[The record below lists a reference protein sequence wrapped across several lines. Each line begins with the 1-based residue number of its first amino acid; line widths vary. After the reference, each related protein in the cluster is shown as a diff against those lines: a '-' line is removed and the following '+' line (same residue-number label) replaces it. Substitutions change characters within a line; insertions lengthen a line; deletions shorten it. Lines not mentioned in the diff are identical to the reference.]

1 MKKQLFFLL
10 FFICEWCLSIHGEP
24 EYTFKRLTMTE
35 GMVSNYIVDIIQ
47 DNQGNIRLASESGLC
62 KFDGINFT
70 PYNSEYSV
78 LGSNAL
84 NVLFYNK
91 ADNTIWIGTQRNGIS
106 IFNCETQTF
115 TPYGVPGMITQDITD
130 LSAAADGG
138 IWITHYHLGIDY
150 YSNQDKTI
158 THYKAQD
165 IKGLSGHFWCAK
177 DDGNGHLY
185 VGLQDGGLAVIDI
198 KHRTAKTYQ
207 HNPDDPHSI
216 PNNTVR
222 CIFISK
228 ANTIWVGTGDG
239 LALFNPQKEQFI
251 SFQHQK
257 GNPYSLLS
265 NQVNDIG
272 ESWDGKLWVCTQ
284 MGGVSIL
291 DVNDNVFTT
300 PENTHFQNIR
310 VTNNLHGVS
319 SPNVK
324 SFLQDSFGNIWLGNY
339 RGGVDFL
346 SYNRPAFQTLA
357 YNMLKDGSLTEKQV
371 WGLTID
377 NESRIWIGGEDEVAL
392 FNTDMELQKILSL
405 EGKANP
411 HTHVSVIFKD
421 KKGLLWL
428 GLYKDGVLTCNPQS
442 GAINRIPMTGR
453 NVDVRCFYEDNHKL
467 WIGTQ
472 NGLYAWENDKI
483 TEEKEINAQLPDL
496 MVHGIQKDRQGK
508 LWLGTFGKGLIVFS
522 PEGKRIMRF
531 DTSNGMASNAVNS
544 LYMDKKGGLWATT
557 RAGIVH
563 ISDTSNPQLEVLGQ
577 EQGLIDEN
585 VRAIMEDNKGE
596 IWISTNAGISQWKS
610 DEKRFLNYTWHQG
623 VPRGDFM
630 DGSVC
635 KDKNGNLFF
644 GSQNGVCY
652 FNPERIE
659 ENVQVAPVRI
669 TGVTS
674 YGHSET
680 DSQGSIAPIINDEVR
695 LSYQN
700 STFTLTFS
708 VMDYTQCPQV
718 EYAYNMEGLGKTW
731 FETGSENRITFR
743 NLQPG
748 EYTFKVKAKMR
759 NQPWG
764 DEFTSIHVVITPPFW
779 LTWYAK
785 LCYLIVVAVIL
796 FAIVRF
802 YKRKLELESRLNL
815 EHHQHEN
822 DQKLNNERL
831 RFYTNITHELR
842 TPLTLILGPL
852 EDLLADKTLSARQ
865 ANKISLVRDSANRLL
880 NLINQILEFRKTETE
895 NRKLKVA
902 YNHLAILVQE
912 IGIKYKELNQNP
924 NVDIQIKTDG
934 EEGKLYY
941 DREIITIIIDNLM
954 SNALKYTP
962 KGTITLGI
970 GNCEENGVK
979 YTTISVEDTGH
990 GISKE
995 SLNHIFERYYQGQG
1009 KYQASG
1015 SGIGLALVKS
1025 LADLHQATIEVESEV
1040 EKGSRFT
1047 LKLLT
1052 ENTYPNAE
1060 HQVIQETSKHKKEE
1074 SANVPT
1080 AESEEGK
1087 PIILVV
1093 EDNRDIREYIR
1104 CSFKEMY
1111 EVLTAA
1117 DGKEGWEITQNRI
1130 PNIVI
1135 SDIMMPVMDG
1145 IELCRHIKEDMRTSH
1160 IPVILLTAKDTLQDK
1175 EEGYAAGADSFI
1187 TKPFSARLLNSRI
1200 NNILENRRKIA
1211 GVITSIPETESEQK
1225 HIENE
1230 RKNLN
1235 KLDQEFLNK
1244 VTAIIEENLSMEKMD
1259 VAFIADKMC
1268 MSHSTL
1274 YRKIKGLMEMSVNEF
1289 VRKIKMKK
1297 GMELINSGQY
1307 SLAEVSDLTGFSS
1320 VAYFRQC
1327 FKDEYGM
1334 APTEYLKR
1342 KQN

>member
-1 MKKQLFFLL
+1 MKNCIVLFLFL
-10 FFICEWCLSIHGEP
+10 FGWYYSILSQP
-24 EYTFKRLTMTE
+24 QYTFKRLTMSD

-47 DNQGNIRLASESGLC
+47 DKQGYIWMASESGLC
-62 KFDGINFT
+62 KFDGKDFT
-70 PYNSEYSV
+70 IYNIGNSAI
-78 LGSNAL
+78 GSNAQ
-84 NVLFYNK
+84 NVLYYNE
-91 ADNTIWIGTQRNGIS
+91 ADNTVWVGTQRDGIS
-106 IFNCETQTF
+106 IFDCEKQTF
-115 TPYGVPGMITQDITD
+115 ITNGVPDMITRDVTD
-130 LSAAADGG
+130 LSPAADGG

-150 YSNQDKTI
+150 YDNKTKEV
-158 THYKAQD
+158 THYWAKD
-165 IKGLSGHFWCAK
+165 IKGLSGNFWCAT
-177 DDGNGHLY
+177 DDGKGHLY
-185 VGLQDGGLAVIDI
+185 VGLHKGGLAVIDI
-198 KHRTAKTYQ
+198 QKQTAKVYQ
-207 HNPDDPHSI
+207 HNPEDPYSL

-228 ANTIWVGTGDG
+228 TNAIWIGTDKG
-239 LALFNPQKEQFI
+239 LALFNPHKEQFI
-251 SFQHQK
+251 TFQNQQE
-257 GNPYSLLS
+257 NPNSLLS
-265 NQVNDIG
+265 NQINDIG
-272 ESWDGKLWVCTQ
+272 ESRDGKLWVCAH

-291 DVNDNVFTT
+291 DLNDNVFTS
-300 PENTHFQNIR
+300 PENMHFQNIR
-310 VTNNLHGVS
+310 VTNDLHGIS
-319 SPNVK
+319 SPNAK
-324 SFLQDSFGNIWLGNY
+324 CFLQDSFGNIWLGNY

-346 SYNRPAFQTLA
+346 SYNQPVFQTLA
-357 YNMLKDGSLTEKQV
+357 YNTLRDGALTDKQV
-371 WGLTID
+371 WGLAID
-377 NESRIWIGGEDEVAL
+377 NKSRIWLGGENEIAVFSA
-392 FNTDMELQKILSL
+392 DMKLQKILSL
-405 EGKANP
+405 TAKASP
-411 HTHVSVIFKD
+411 HTHASVIFKD
-421 KKGLLWL
+421 KKGTIWL
-428 GLYKDGVLTCNPQS
+428 GLYKDGILTCNPYTEE
-442 GAINRIPMTGR
+442 ITRIEMEDKR
-453 NVDVRCFYEDNHKL
+453 ADICCFYEENNKI

-472 NGLYAWENDKI
+472 NGLYSYENGKI
-483 TEEKEINAQLPDL
+483 VEEKEINEQLPDI
-496 MVHGIQKDRQGK
+496 MIHGIQRDRQGK

-531 DTSNGMASNAVNS
+531 DTSNGMESNAVNA
-544 LYMDKKGGLWATT
+544 LYIDSEGNLWAAT

-563 ISDTSNPQLEVLGQ
+563 ISDTSNPTLEIYNHK
-577 EQGLIDEN
+577 QGLIDEN
-585 VRAIMEDNKGE
+585 VRSLIEDEKGN
-596 IWISTNAGISQWKS
+596 IWLGTNGGIAQWKS

-635 KDKNGNLFF
+635 KDKNGYLFF
-644 GSQNGVCY
+644 GSQNGACY
-652 FNPERIE
+652 FNPEQTTEDI
-659 ENVQVAPVRI
+659 QIAPVRI
-669 TGVTS
+669 TAVKS
-674 YGHSET
+674 YGNSDPSSKGT
-680 DSQGSIAPIINDEVR
+680 LAPIVNDKVD

-700 STFTLTFS
+700 STFTVSFS
-708 VMDYTQCPQV
+708 VMDFSQTPQV
-718 EYAYNMEGLGKTW
+718 EYAYTMEGLGKTW
-731 FETGSENRITFR
+731 FETGDENRITFR

-764 DEFTSIHVVITPPFW
+764 EKFTSLQITIAPPIW

-785 LCYLIVVAVIL
+785 LFYTIFIALIL
-796 FAIVRF
+796 FAILRF
-802 YKRKLELESRLNL
+802 YKRKLALESRLNL

-852 EDLLADKTLSARQ
+852 EDLLADKTLSPRQ
-865 ANKISLVRDSANRLL
+865 ANKISIIRDSANRLL

-895 NRKLKVA
+895 NRKLKVG
-902 YNHLAILVQE
+902 YHNLALLVQE
-912 IGIKYKELNQNP
+912 IGIKYKELNQNAEVNIHI
-924 NVDIQIKTDG
+924 NVEAQDTKI
-934 EEGKLYY
+934 YY
-941 DREIITIIIDNLM
+941 DHEIITIIIDNLM

-962 KGTITLGI
+962 KGDITLALAS
-970 GNCEENGVK
+970 NEENGVK

-990 GISKE
+990 GISQE

-1040 EKGSRFT
+1040 EKGSKFT

-1060 HQVIQETSKHKKEE
+1060 RQVTKEVHKAEDENKQPA
-1074 SANVPT
+1074 SV
-1080 AESEEGK
+1080 ESEDGK

-1093 EDNRDIREYIR
+1093 EDNRDIREYVR
-1104 CSFKEMY
+1104 SSFEEMY

-1117 DGKEGWEITQNRI
+1117 DGKEGWDIAQSQI
-1130 PNIVI
+1130 PNIII

-1200 NNILENRRKIA
+1200 NNILVNRRKTA

-1225 HIENE
+1225 NIENE

-1235 KLDQEFLNK
+1235 KLDQEFLDK

-1274 YRKIKGLMEMSVNEF
+1274 YRKIKGLTEMSVNEY

-1297 GMELINSGQY
+1297 GMELINEGKY
-1307 SLAEVSDLTGFSS
+1307 SLAEISDLTGFSS

>member
-1 MKKQLFFLL
+1 MKNRINLLFLL
-10 FFICEWCLSIHGEP
+10 LVWCHPIFSQSP
-24 EYTFKRLTMTE
+24 YTFKRLTMAD
-35 GMVSNYIVDIIQ
+35 GMVSNYIVDMIQ
-47 DNQGNIRLASESGLC
+47 DKQGYIWMASESGLC
-62 KFDGINFT
+62 KFDGKDFT
-70 PYNSEYSV
+70 VYNIGNSAI
-78 LGSNAL
+78 GSNSQNAL
-84 NVLFYNK
+84 YYNQ
-91 ADNTIWIGTQRNGIS
+91 ADNTVWIGTQRDGIS
-106 IFNCETQTF
+106 IFDCKTQTF
-115 TPYGVPGMITQDITD
+115 TTNGVPDMITRDVTD
-130 LSAAADGG
+130 LSPAADGG

-150 YSNQDKTI
+150 YNNTTKKL
-158 THYKAQD
+158 THYRAKD
-165 IKGLSGHFWCAK
+165 IKGLSGNYWCAT
-177 DDGNGHLY
+177 DDGKGHLY
-185 VGLQDGGLAVIDI
+185 IGLHKGGLAVLDI
-198 KHRTAKTYQ
+198 QTKTVKLYR
-207 HNPDDPHSI
+207 HNPKDSHSL
-216 PNNTVR
+216 PNNTVH
-222 CIFISK
+222 CVFISST
-228 ANTIWVGTGDG
+228 NGIWVGTDKG
-239 LALFNPQKEQFI
+239 LALFNPHNEQFTTLQ
-251 SFQHQK
+251 SHHE
-257 GNPYSLLS
+257 NPNSLLS
-265 NQVNDIG
+265 DQINDIG
-272 ESWDGKLWVCTQ
+272 ESNDGKLWVCTH
-284 MGGVSIL
+284 MGGVSVL
-291 DVNDNVFTT
+291 DLNENAFTS
-300 PENTHFQNIR
+300 PENMRFQNIR
-310 VTNNLHGVS
+310 VTNDLHGIS
-319 SPNVK
+319 SPNARC
-324 SFLQDSFGNIWLGNY
+324 FLQDSFGNIWLGNY

-346 SYNRPAFQTLA
+346 SYNQPVFQTLA
-357 YNMLKDGSLTEKQV
+357 YNTLKDGSLTDKQV
-371 WGLTID
+371 WGLTMD
-377 NESRIWIGGEDEVAL
+377 NESRIWLGGENEIAV
-392 FNTDMELQKILSL
+392 FGTDMKLQKILPL
-405 EGKANP
+405 TGKANP
-411 HTHVSVIFKD
+411 QTHVSSMFKD
-421 KKGLLWL
+421 KKGILWL
-428 GLYKDGVLTCNPQS
+428 GLYKDGILTCDPQNEK
-442 GAINRIPMTGR
+442 ITRIEL
-453 NVDVRCFYEDNHKL
+453 NDKKADICCFYEENDKI

-472 NGLYAWENDKI
+472 NGLYSWQDGKI
-483 TEEKEINAQLPDL
+483 TEEKEINKQLPDI
-496 MVHGIQKDRQGK
+496 MVHGIQRDRQGK

-531 DTSNGMASNAVNS
+531 DDSNGMGSNAVNS
-544 LYMDKKGGLWATT
+544 LYLDSKGGLWAAT
-557 RAGIVH
+557 RVGITY
-563 ISDTSNPQLEVLGQ
+563 ISDTNKPKLELYNH

-585 VRAIMEDNKGE
+585 VRSIIEDQKGT
-596 IWISTNAGISQWKS
+596 IWLSTNGGIAQWKS
-610 DEKRFLNYTWHQG
+610 DEKRFLNYTWQQG

-635 KDKNGNLFF
+635 KDKHGNLFF

-652 FNPERIE
+652 FNPKQIV
-659 ENVQVAPVRI
+659 ENIKIAPVKI
-669 TGVTS
+669 TEIKS
-674 YGHSET
+674 YNYSDPSGKGTIVPLT
-680 DSQGSIAPIINDEVR
+680 DDEIK

-700 STFTLTFS
+700 STFTIAFS
-708 VMDYTQCPQV
+708 VMDYSQTPQV
-718 EYAYNMEGLGKTW
+718 EYAYTMEGLGKTW
-731 FETGSENRITFR
+731 FETDSENRITFR

-764 DEFTSIHVVITPPFW
+764 DEFTAIHIVITPPFW

-785 LCYLIVVAVIL
+785 LCYFILIGIFL
-796 FAIVRF
+796 YAIVHS
-802 YKRKLELESRLNL
+802 YKRKLKLESRLNL

-852 EDLLADKTLSARQ
+852 EDLLADKTLSPRQ
-865 ANKISLVRDSANRLL
+865 ANKISIIRDSANRLL

-902 YNHLAILVQE
+902 YNNLAVLVQE

-924 NVDIQIKTDG
+924 DVDIEIQTD
-934 EEGKLYY
+934 EAESKLYY
-941 DREIITIIIDNLM
+941 DHEIITIIIDNLM

-962 KGTITLGI
+962 KGKITLGI
-970 GNCEENGVK
+970 GHCEENGVK

-995 SLNHIFERYYQGQG
+995 SLNHIFERYYQGEG

-1060 HQVIQETSKHKKEE
+1060 HQIIKEAGKQKAEE
-1074 SANVPT
+1074 SANISAT
-1080 AESEEGK
+1080 ESEEGK

-1104 CSFKEMY
+1104 SSFEEMY
-1111 EVLTAA
+1111 EVLTAT
-1117 DGKEGWEITQNRI
+1117 DGKEGWEIAQNQI

-1200 NNILENRRKIA
+1200 NNILGNRRKIA

-1244 VTAIIEENLSMEKMD
+1244 VTAIIEDNLSMEKMD

-1274 YRKIKGLMEMSVNEF
+1274 YRKIKGLTEMSVNEF

>member
-1 MKKQLFFLL
+1 
-10 FFICEWCLSIHGEP
+10 
-24 EYTFKRLTMTE
+24 MTE

-47 DNQGNIRLASESGLC
+47 DNQGNIWLASESGLC

-472 NGLYAWENDKI
+472 NGLYAWVNDKI
-483 TEEKEINAQLPDL
+483 TEEKEINKQLPDL
-496 MVHGIQKDRQGK
+496 MIHGIQKDRQGK

-522 PEGKRIMRF
+522 TEGKRIMRF

-635 KDKNGNLFF
+635 KDK
-644 GSQNGVCY
+644 
-652 FNPERIE
+652 
-659 ENVQVAPVRI
+659 
-669 TGVTS
+669 
-674 YGHSET
+674 
-680 DSQGSIAPIINDEVR
+680 
-695 LSYQN
+695 
-700 STFTLTFS
+700 
-708 VMDYTQCPQV
+708 M
-718 EYAYNMEGLGKTW
+718 
-731 FETGSENRITFR
+731 
-743 NLQPG
+743 
-748 EYTFKVKAKMR
+748 
-759 NQPWG
+759 
-764 DEFTSIHVVITPPFW
+764 
-779 LTWYAK
+779 
-785 LCYLIVVAVIL
+785 
-796 FAIVRF
+796 
-802 YKRKLELESRLNL
+802 
-815 EHHQHEN
+815 
-822 DQKLNNERL
+822 
-831 RFYTNITHELR
+831 
-842 TPLTLILGPL
+842 
-852 EDLLADKTLSARQ
+852 
-865 ANKISLVRDSANRLL
+865 
-880 NLINQILEFRKTETE
+880 
-895 NRKLKVA
+895 
-902 YNHLAILVQE
+902 
-912 IGIKYKELNQNP
+912 GI
-924 NVDIQIKTDG
+924 
-934 EEGKLYY
+934 
-941 DREIITIIIDNLM
+941 
-954 SNALKYTP
+954 
-962 KGTITLGI
+962 
-970 GNCEENGVK
+970 
-979 YTTISVEDTGH
+979 
-990 GISKE
+990 
-995 SLNHIFERYYQGQG
+995 
-1009 KYQASG
+1009 
-1015 SGIGLALVKS
+1015 
-1025 LADLHQATIEVESEV
+1025 
-1040 EKGSRFT
+1040 
-1047 LKLLT
+1047 
-1052 ENTYPNAE
+1052 
-1060 HQVIQETSKHKKEE
+1060 
-1074 SANVPT
+1074 
-1080 AESEEGK
+1080 
-1087 PIILVV
+1087 
-1093 EDNRDIREYIR
+1093 
-1104 CSFKEMY
+1104 
-1111 EVLTAA
+1111 
-1117 DGKEGWEITQNRI
+1117 
-1130 PNIVI
+1130 
-1135 SDIMMPVMDG
+1135 
-1145 IELCRHIKEDMRTSH
+1145 
-1160 IPVILLTAKDTLQDK
+1160 
-1175 EEGYAAGADSFI
+1175 
-1187 TKPFSARLLNSRI
+1187 
-1200 NNILENRRKIA
+1200 
-1211 GVITSIPETESEQK
+1211 
-1225 HIENE
+1225 
-1230 RKNLN
+1230 
-1235 KLDQEFLNK
+1235 
-1244 VTAIIEENLSMEKMD
+1244 
-1259 VAFIADKMC
+1259 
-1268 MSHSTL
+1268 
-1274 YRKIKGLMEMSVNEF
+1274 
-1289 VRKIKMKK
+1289 
-1297 GMELINSGQY
+1297 Y
-1307 SLAEVSDLTGFSS
+1307 SLAHKTESAISTRNVSKKMYRLLRSESPVSQATDILKPT
-1320 VAYFRQC
+1320 V
-1327 FKDEYGM
+1327 K
-1334 APTEYLKR
+1334 APLHR
-1342 KQN
+1342 

>member
-47 DNQGNIRLASESGLC
+47 DNQGNIWLASESGLC

-718 EYAYNMEGLGKTW
+718 EYAYNMEGFGKTW

-1225 HIENE
+1225 YIENE